1 MSYYVCECGE
11 QFEEDQEGAREHML
25 EQHLDLIESRFD
37 EFIDDES
44 NADERSFG
52 SDRTDDEIYDE
63 AIDDVTDELLDLFEE
78 N

>member
-25 EQHLDLIESRFD
+25 EQHLDLIESRFE
-37 EFIDDES
+37 EFIDEANDDPEDE
-44 NADERSFG
+44 
-52 SDRTDDEIYDE
+52 RTDDELYDE
-63 AIDDVTDELLDLFEE
+63 AIDDVTEELLDLFEE

>member
-25 EQHLDLIESRFD
+25 EQHLDLIESRFE
-37 EFIDDES
+37 EFIDEANDDPEDE
-44 NADERSFG
+44 
-52 SDRTDDEIYDE
+52 RTDDELYDE
-63 AIDDVTDELLDLFEE
+63 AIDDVTEELLDFFEE

>member
-11 QFEEDQEGAREHML
+11 QFEKDQQGAREHML
-25 EQHLDLIESRFD
+25 EQHLDLIDSRFEEFLD
-37 EFIDDES
+37 EARDSDDAGE
-44 NADERSFG
+44 DE
-52 SDRTDDEIYDE
+52 RTDDEIYDE

>member
-11 QFEEDQEGAREHML
+11 QFEEDQQGAREHML

-37 EFIDDES
+37 EFLDEAS
-44 NADERSFG
+44 DAQDFEE
-52 SDRTDDEIYDE
+52 DRTDDEIYDE
-63 AIDDVTDELLDLFEE
+63 AIDDVTYELLDLFEE

>member
-1 MSYYVCECGE
+1 MYYVCECGE

-37 EFIDDES
+37 EFVDGASDDFE
-44 NADERSFG
+44 DE
-52 SDRTDDEIYDE
+52 RTDDELYDE